1 MQQQYTIQFNYPVDM
16 ESYLCDTYTFTANVQ
31 LYIKGIEAH
40 QVNDRCLVVECDRM
54 LTWAL
59 LVLASIESNY
69 TVSVV

>member
-1 MQQQYTIQFNYPVDM
+1 M

-40 QVNDRCLVVECDRM
+40 QVNDRCLAFECDRM
-54 LTWAL
+54 MTWAL
-59 LVLASIESNY
+59 LVLTSIESKY